1 MEYILPIVLIEAFGD
16 YNLAKY
22 TRTNSNTEL
31 GLGFASYGAVLL
43 IFIESIR
50 KMGLAWTNT
59 AWDGWS
65 NLATGFVA
73 VFILK
78 ERPST
83 MQIGGMIIVFIGLA
97 MLGLDGTKAAG
108 TH

>member
-16 YNLAKY
+16 YNLANYVK
-22 TRTNSNTEL
+22 TNSNVEL
-31 GLGFASYGAVLL
+31 AMGFSSYAAVLL

-50 KMGLAWTNT
+50 KMGLAWSNT

-73 VFILK
+73 IFIMK
-78 ERPST
+78 ERPT
-83 MQIGGMIIVFIGLA
+83 PLQIGGIIIVFIGLA
-97 MLGLDGTKAAG
+97 MLGLEGTKVR
-108 TH
+108 TY